1 MEKRSNIN
9 RRDFLQMAATLG
21 IGISLYPHSSYGAL
35 PAQRKGKRIGI
46 IGLDTSHSIEFVRTL
61 NAPDIG
67 DAYEGYTVTA
77 AYPYGSREIK
87 SSYSRIEDYTKQV
100 KKHGVTIASSLDEL
114 LKVTDVIMLETN
126 DGRLHKEQ
134 AKRVFEA
141 GKTVFIDK
149 PVAASYRDV
158 VRIYEMA
165 EQYKVPL
172 FSSSTLRYVENMEML
187 RNGSLAGKILGADT
201 FCPCEIEPSH
211 PDIFWYGV
219 HGVEM
224 LFAVMGIGC
233 STVQRV
239 HTASTDIVTGVWEDG
254 RTGVF
259 RGTRTGVSSFGG
271 MAYGEKGNV
280 PIKGY
285 NGYEPLLHKIIDFYK
300 TGIPPVSSKETI
312 ELYAFMEAAD
322 ESKRQNGKAISLAK
336 LEF

>member
-1 MEKRSNIN
+1 MENRSNIYL
-9 RRDFLQMAATLG
+9 RSFLQMATTFG

-35 PAQRKGKRIGI
+35 PAQQKGKRIGI

-61 NAPDIG
+61 NAPDIS

-77 AYPYGSREIK
+77 AYPYGSREIN
-87 SSYSRIEDYTKQV
+87 SSYSRIEGYTEQV

-224 LFAVMGIGC
+224 LFAVMGTGC

-239 HTASTDIVTGVWEDG
+239 HTASTDIITGIWEDG

-322 ESKRQNGKAISLAK
+322 ESKRQNGKAISLAQ